1 MTETAKVLHYPAKRG
16 RAAVSAVERKI
27 RKNKLL
33 DELERL
39 KIDVKSLK
47 SRCFCGG
54 RIVMYYNNGS
64 AKPSIRIND
73 VKYDGPVV
81 FVAMDGAA
89 VTDLTGNQMK
99 AIRAVVKKI

>member
-39 KIDVKSLK
+39 KIDVKMFLRRQDRYVLQRRK
-47 SRCFCGG
+47 R
-54 RIVMYYNNGS
+54 
-64 AKPSIRIND
+64 
-73 VKYDGPVV
+73 
-81 FVAMDGAA
+81 
-89 VTDLTGNQMK
+89 K
-99 AIRAVVKKI
+99 AEYQN